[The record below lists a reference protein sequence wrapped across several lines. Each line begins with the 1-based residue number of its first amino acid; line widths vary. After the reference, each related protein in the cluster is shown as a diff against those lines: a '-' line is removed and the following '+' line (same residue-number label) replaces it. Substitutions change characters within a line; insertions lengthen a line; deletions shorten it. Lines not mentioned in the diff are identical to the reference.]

1 MGISPSKNAQVAA
14 TPNNP
19 SPLRDLQDFLLQP
32 PPDKSIRQSWTVL
45 QGMIESHVDSFYNTG
60 PVQVNPA
67 ALANNIYQSSSIFA
81 TQREAERLA
90 GLLCS
95 ESLRKLGIQKYI
107 ATILLADIDFFGDP
121 SKTALDKGAV
131 EMLGRF
137 KDLKSKMSPEEE
149 EALAYWRMV
158 TAFFLQRSKGD
169 VSSSTHFIQTCREL
183 LEPFT
188 EPQQKIETRVGSLQA
203 LCQQAREVA
212 DSLFCHPSEWVMQW
226 HAPPIVGQQE
236 SEGND
241 LITVFPALCRW
252 SKRREKL
259 HLIQEARVFSTA
271 TEPPPIASL
280 SSVSLGK
287 TATRRATND
296 PSKTDDSSAT
306 HALEPE
312 GSHNERRGSYSKSF
326 SRRSTYDRNLRRNG
340 REDRLPDPGNGL
352 RVSRRNDASR

>member
-121 SKTALDKGAV
+121 SKTALDKGA
-131 EMLGRF
+131 LSSY
-137 KDLKSKMSPEEE
+137 KDRKE
-149 EALAYWRMV
+149 
-158 TAFFLQRSKGD
+158 
-169 VSSSTHFIQTCREL
+169 I
-183 LEPFT
+183 
-188 EPQQKIETRVGSLQA
+188 
-203 LCQQAREVA
+203 
-212 DSLFCHPSEWVMQW
+212 
-226 HAPPIVGQQE
+226 
-236 SEGND
+236 
-241 LITVFPALCRW
+241 W